1 MRDGGGRAET
11 IAQGTF
17 SPPLGHHDHTVFL
30 FIPHN
35 TTRFQRFDSVFFLRD
50 FFCYYLKISCTFPLF
65 AFFGGEDQYFTA
77 VVRLTL
83 PPVSKE
89 QGEPFLCKWLIISLL
104 KRCRSFLLV
113 CLSGG
118 EMPFVIKIIVNSSVY
133 IDKIFINEAFKLLKC
148 SFSSPEG
155 QMRILT
161 SIIKTA
167 ACFLKIFYVNIPEC
181 CFI

>member
-1 MRDGGGRAET
+1 MKAHAWNACIRAT
-11 IAQGTF
+11 VSRVRIPF

-35 TTRFQRFDSVFFLRD
+35 TTRFQRFDSVFFLRE

-155 QMRILT
+155 
-161 SIIKTA
+161 
-167 ACFLKIFYVNIPEC
+167 
-181 CFI
+181 